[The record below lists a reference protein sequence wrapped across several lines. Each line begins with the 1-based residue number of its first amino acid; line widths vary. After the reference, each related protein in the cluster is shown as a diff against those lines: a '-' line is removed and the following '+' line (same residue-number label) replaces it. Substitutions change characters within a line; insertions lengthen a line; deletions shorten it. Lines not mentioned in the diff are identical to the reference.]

1 MPVAL
6 RHLVTLAVVCF
17 GLYGAPAWTNDLS
30 AIPAQTDRLQADLL
44 GPHSATE
51 VLTQWCG
58 DLGLATPPV
67 VKALVVHGA
76 DKKPGP
82 DVRALLQAD
91 GGAPVRYRRVQ
102 LICGGH
108 VLSEADN
115 WYRPDRLTA
124 AMNREL
130 DTTDTSFGTVV
141 RPLNFRRKTLA
152 IGPMD
157 QAQAVLQVRALLLTG
172 AGAPF
177 SLVVERYRRELVT
190 AALPQRH

>member
-1 MPVAL
+1 MFS
-6 RHLVTLAVVCF
+6 VVCL
-17 GLYGAPAWTNDLS
+17 GLHSAPAWAKELS
-30 AIPAQTDRLQADLL
+30 AIPARTDRLQADLL

-67 VKALVVHGA
+67 VKALVVHGE
-76 DKKPGP
+76 DKKAGP
-82 DVRALLQAD
+82 EMRALLQAD
-91 GGAPVRYRRVQ
+91 RGTPVRYRRVQ
-102 LICGGH
+102 LTCGGH

-115 WYRPDRLTA
+115 WYRPDRLTV

-172 AGAPF
+172 AGVPF
-177 SLVVERYRRELVT
+177 SLVVERYSRELVT
-190 AALPQRH
+190 GASAQQH